1 MRQFLSRTGLV
12 SIIVATMERST
23 HGIWTIRKLNRA
35 AGFML
40 IALVSAAAPVANAQ
54 TVLPTDAKTTCTVPG
69 PEFNSWFTTGAVTA
83 NGEVNPADSV
93 NFPDV
98 PNCSF
103 YKWTE
108 QMFLWLTSPAPSRYG
123 GGGRI
128 FESPTFFD
136 ISGPDQNGVR
146 TYVRHESGRFRFF
159 NLRASQV
166 GPHGLPIIFDKKG
179 RMFEVIRSQI
189 TPKGKSLVLDKA
201 GKLNELERV
210 TVERNGKATF
220 LNKAGKKI
228 DVQLAPKLDHR
239 LAPEVNPRLIKTLL
253 RKNLVQSFR
262 AGLRDKLIFVDKFGN
277 VIEVEQGQAGG
288 NSVLMAQNGSLVFFA
303 SMVNDVYVYFQTGT
317 VNGGIMPTPTRF
329 PTTQADLNKI
339 VAFAQLHGKT
349 FPDPEALAI
358 EVKTAWVEPTGL
370 DLSKYI
376 TITANIPTYDTSN
389 PMLWTP
395 NGSKQTTLAMV
406 GMHVVGSTKGHPEMI
421 WGTFEHF
428 GNTPNGQY
436 TYTNASNQPIT
447 IPQSAAGTWLFSAS
461 PPAAPFNVE
470 RMHFESPNIVASG
483 ANTIGPS
490 NTIRWKS
497 WGAASNVA
505 PNPFVSVAGSNTEII
520 SINNSVLGQLA
531 AGDIRSNYMMTGA
544 TWTALGAFPN
554 NTNQVGTS
562 KLSNTTMETYDQ
574 GTGTTAASGSNCFSC
589 HASNE
594 VSVSHFFD
602 FLTPLF
608 PLPPPP
614 PRQCPTG
621 RKCCEP
627 APDGGCDLCVPNN
640 AQCP

>member
-1 MRQFLSRTGLV
+1 MQ
-12 SIIVATMERST
+12 RST
-23 HGIWTIRKLNRA
+23 HGIWTIRILNRA

-40 IALVSAAAPVANAQ
+40 IVFVSAGTPVANAQ
-54 TVLPTDAKTTCTVPG
+54 TVLPNDAKATCPVPG
-69 PEFNSWFTTGAVTA
+69 PEFNSWFTTGAATA

-103 YKWTE
+103 YKWSE

-136 ISGPDQNGVR
+136 VSGPDQNGVR
-146 TYVRHESGRFRFF
+146 TYVRHEPGRFRFF
-159 NLRASQV
+159 DLRASQV

-179 RMFEVIRSQI
+179 RMFEVIRSQL
-189 TPKGKSLVLDKA
+189 TPSGKSLVRNKA
-201 GKLNELERV
+201 GKFVELERV
-210 TVERNGKATF
+210 RIESNGKAIF
-220 LNKAGKKI
+220 LDRAGKKI
-228 DVQLAPKLDHR
+228 DVHLAPELDQR
-239 LAPEVNPRLIKTLL
+239 LAPGMNPRLMKTLA
-253 RKNLVQSFR
+253 RKNVAQSFR
-262 AGLRDKLIFVDKFGN
+262 TARNGRQIFLDQFGN
-277 VIEVEQGQAGG
+277 VIDVEQGQAGG
-288 NSVLMAQNGSLVFFA
+288 ASVLMAQNGSLVYYA
-303 SMVNDVYVYFQTGT
+303 SMVNDVYAYFQTGT
-317 VNGGIMPTPTRF
+317 VNGGITPTPTRF
-329 PTTQADLNKI
+329 PTTQADLDKI

-358 EVKTAWVEPTGL
+358 EVKTAWVETTGL
-370 DLSKYI
+370 DVTKYI
-376 TITANIPTYDTSN
+376 TVQANIPTYDTSN
-389 PMLWTP
+389 PTLWTA
-395 NGSKQTTLAMV
+395 NGSKRATLAMV

-421 WGTFEHF
+421 WATFEHF

-436 TYTNASNQPIT
+436 TYTNTSNQTIT
-447 IPQSAAGTWLFSAS
+447 VPQSAAGTWLYSAS

-483 ANTIGPS
+483 TNTIGPS

-505 PNPFVSVAGSNTEII
+505 PNPLVSVAASNTEII

-531 AGDIRSNYMMTGA
+531 SGDIRSNYVMTGS
-544 TWTALGAFPN
+544 TWTIAGAAPN

-562 KLSNTTMETYDQ
+562 RMANTTMETYDQ
-574 GTGTTAASGSNCFSC
+574 GSDTTATGGSNCFTC
-589 HASNE
+589 HDSNQ

-608 PLPPPP
+608 P
-614 PRQCPTG
+614 
-621 RKCCEP
+621 
-627 APDGGCDLCVPNN
+627 
-640 AQCP
+640 